1 VQAKLLPQQ
10 RFSVSDRPS
19 EKPSVSS
26 LVGVPLSKSF
36 AVTITLEFSLD
47 TVHFLPWQSC
57 SVPHFL
63 PAIIDLSARAAHDV
77 RLHVIKKLTEA
88 NKGTQHQNSVALT
101 HNL

>member
-26 LVGVPLSKSF
+26 LLGVPLSKSF

-47 TVHFLPWQSC
+47 TVHFLPWQSRD
-57 SVPHFL
+57 SLFRPSLFASDH
-63 PAIIDLSARAAHDV
+63 
-77 RLHVIKKLTEA
+77 
-88 NKGTQHQNSVALT
+88 
-101 HNL
+101 